1 MAKLNDVH
9 KRVIVQ
15 ALACWD
21 TPTEVSDLLREQF
34 GIDAPRTQVA
44 QYDPTKVAGKGLAK
58 KWLDLFHATREA
70 FRAEAAKIPI
80 AEQSFRL
87 RALGKIY
94 ERHMQRGNVVGA
106 AAVLEQAAKESG
118 GMFTNRQRLEHT
130 GDGGGPVV
138 VSSMTKEEYRN
149 ARREMLENDDC

>member
-34 GIDAPRTQVA
+34 GIDVPRTQVA

-58 KWLDLFHATREA
+58 KWVDLFHATRDA

-118 GMFTNRQRLEHT
+118 GMFTNKRELS
-130 GDGGGPVV
+130 GPGGGPIPMMPTTIELVAPDV
-138 VSSMTKEEYRN
+138 QQS
-149 ARREMLENDDC
+149 AD